1 MKDYAAPW
9 FRSRRKLGID
19 DTIEYG
25 ILEPSSGR
33 RHRFTVPHEHCDG
46 VGAFMRLYRRLGIK
60 DWRGIGGHPHVIPGF
75 FSCWRKQEKS
85 IVSIAPQWRQSADG
99 KAAVKVTESK
109 NAEKISAEKRRF
121 ENKGIEGVAIE
132 HFSVEQTQA
141 LRNYAK
147 QQKVGLN
154 ALLLASFHQV
164 VTSRLLF
171 AGGGS
176 WFVPVTLRGAL
187 SLPSDEMNHASGIY
201 VALEEAVKPVAV
213 QQKIVAALKRDEHWW
228 MWHQARIVVS
238 LGQWLVDLVLRLLQ
252 GRQHLGSFSSMGEWH
267 VNWQGS
273 GYAEDSLMWGT
284 PPGSPSHPLACCWM
298 ICNDRLLMNLKVN
311 PVLGMNAGSRD
322 RLLAHWKQSLLTAME
337 NAGQSA
343 DGGQR
348 RYA

>member
-25 ILEPSSGR
+25 ILEPASGR

-46 VGAFMRLYRRLGIK
+46 VGAFMRLYRRLGIA

-85 IVSIAPQWRQSADG
+85 TSVPAPQWRLPEGRSENDL
-99 KAAVKVTESK
+99 SSSIH
-109 NAEKISAEKRRF
+109 AEHFGA
-121 ENKGIEGVAIE
+121 KGVSIE
-132 HFSVEQTQA
+132 HFDVLETQA
-141 LRNYAK
+141 LRDYAK

-171 AGGGS
+171 SGGGS

-187 SLPSDEMNHASGIY
+187 SLPSDEMNHASGLY
-201 VALEEAVKPVAV
+201 VALDEEAKPAAV

-238 LGQWLVDLVLRLLQ
+238 LGPWLVDLVLRLLQ
-252 GRQHLGSFSSMGEWH
+252 GRQHLGSFSSMGEWQ
-267 VNWQGS
+267 VDWQGS

-284 PPGSPSHPLACCWM
+284 PPGSPTHPLACCWM
-298 ICNDRLLMNLKVN
+298 ICNDRLLVNLKVN
-311 PVLGMNAGSRD
+311 AVLGINAESRD
-322 RLLAHWKQSLLTAME
+322 RLLSYWKKTLLASLAS
-337 NAGQSA
+337 AGEPA
-343 DGGQR
+343 NGGQR